1 MFKIEQTQKKR
12 PWLSFLLS
20 SSAKKLVPLAL
31 IGGSLLMLPAV
42 HAGRH
47 LENLP
52 RGFDNYYNNILAIQ
66 SQGRDDEDVCLRGR
80 LTSYLQDDCY
90 EFTDEMGNSIEVE
103 LDDDVNWGLV
113 SKDQLIEIFGDI
125 DRNMFRVKI
134 DAKGFN
140 ILEETVPPEGNVAV
154 AAASA
159 PAPAVA
165 SATAAQSTT
174 AAQGATAVP
183 AAAASLAPASSAAP
197 APAAIPAA
205 ASALVPAQRQTVV
218 ADSASAAQS
227 AEGSGNAAEQ
237 VASDAQPEQK

>member
-12 PWLSFLLS
+12 SWLSFLLS

-47 LENLP
+47 IENLP

-66 SQGRDDEDVCLRGR
+66 SRGRDDEDVCLRGR

-165 SATAAQSTT
+165 SATAAQ
-174 AAQGATAVP
+174 GATAAP

-205 ASALVPAQRQTVV
+205 ASALVPAQRQIVA
-218 ADSASAAQS
+218 ADSTGSAQS
-227 AEGSGNAAEQ
+227 AEGSDNAAEQ

>member
-20 SSAKKLVPLAL
+20 SSAKKLVLLAL

-42 HAGRH
+42 QAGKH
-47 LENLP
+47 IEHLP

-140 ILEETVPPEGNVAV
+140 ILEEPAPPEASVAV
-154 AAASA
+154 AAAPAPA

-165 SATAAQSTT
+165 SASAATAAQS
-174 AAQGATAVP
+174 ATAVP
-183 AAAASLAPASSAAP
+183 AVAASLAPSSAAP

-205 ASALVPAQRQTVV
+205 ASALVSAQSRTVT
-218 ADSASAAQS
+218 ADSASTAQS
-227 AEGSGNAAEQ
+227 AEGSNNAAEQ
-237 VASDAQPEQK
+237 AAPDAQPEQK

>member
-12 PWLSFLLS
+12 SWLSFLLS

-47 LENLP
+47 IENLP

-66 SQGRDDEDVCLRGR
+66 SRGRDDEDVCLRGR

-140 ILEETVPPEGNVAV
+140 ILEETVPSEGNVAV

-165 SATAAQSTT
+165 SAT

-205 ASALVPAQRQTVV
+205 ASALVPAQRQIVA
-218 ADSASAAQS
+218 ADSTGSAQS
-227 AEGSGNAAEQ
+227 AEGSDNAAEQ

>member
-134 DAKGFN
+134 DAKACSCCCLCDRCPERDSRPGRDRCSGRCCKLSSSIIRCACTSSYTSCGFR
-140 ILEETVPPEGNVAV
+140 L
-154 AAASA
+154 SA
-159 PAPAVA
+159 C
-165 SATAAQSTT
+165 AT
-174 AAQGATAVP
+174 P
-183 AAAASLAPASSAAP
+183 NCC
-197 APAAIPAA
+197 
-205 ASALVPAQRQTVV
+205 R
-218 ADSASAAQS
+218 
-227 AEGSGNAAEQ
+227 
-237 VASDAQPEQK
+237 

>member
-140 ILEETVPPEGNVAV
+140 ILEEPALPEASVAV
-154 AAASA
+154 AAA

-165 SATAAQSTT
+165 SAT

-183 AAAASLAPASSAAP
+183 AAAASLAPAPEPSAAP
-197 APAAIPAA
+197 ASATIPAA
-205 ASALVPAQRQTVV
+205 ASALVPAQSRTVT

-227 AEGSGNAAEQ
+227 SESSGNAAKPA
-237 VASDAQPEQK
+237 ASDAQPEQK